1 MIGWADRQT
10 LIARRSRNRVRSQA
24 STTHGFGT
32 LKKASG
38 YHTNEVAN
46 HENVTIDFQLLKAC
60 EPAWILLPV
69 SFETISS
76 SWLPYCHIQKKK
88 VFLYDVKLSFSPKGL
103 WSCHCRM
110 RGDVSNKS
118 LERHDDP
125 RVETRRSDWG
135 KARYLAD
142 SSYSAKTWL
151 TQTPRVDLFLF
162 AIVDMQS
169 DV

>member
-1 MIGWADRQT
+1 MIGSADRQT
-10 LIARRSRNRVRSQA
+10 LIARRSRNCVRSQA

-32 LKKASG
+32 L
-38 YHTNEVAN
+38 
-46 HENVTIDFQLLKAC
+46 
-60 EPAWILLPV
+60 
-69 SFETISS
+69 
-76 SWLPYCHIQKKK
+76 
-88 VFLYDVKLSFSPKGL
+88 FLYDVKLSFSPKGL

-162 AIVDMQS
+162 AIVDMQF
-169 DV
+169 DVEEPTAISLTRLTARFIDYRSSISALHLRSEPARTRLV